1 MCYLIKT
8 FMLDRLSLAQVQ
20 EPGAMDDT
28 LPDELR
34 EKMEVL
40 LAKRKSH
47 RKSLH

>member
-1 MCYLIKT
+1 MSG
-8 FMLDRLSLAQVQ
+8 RLFLAQVQ

-28 LPDELR
+28 LPDELL

-40 LAKRKSH
+40 LAKRKPH